1 MLFRQMKYFAAV
13 VECSSFTEAAERCY
27 ISQSAISQQI
37 RSLEKELGVEL
48 IHRENR
54 RFTVT
59 PAGQYFYTHSKA
71 ILDQTDRLVQETRRL
86 GADHELHL
94 RIGYLRC
101 YSGMELHQ
109 AVAEFS
115 RIYPEVTISIVN
127 GTHEELYDLLRS
139 GGVDLIL
146 NDQRRAFSDVYVNF
160 ELMQC
165 GCYAELS
172 IQNPLS
178 KKEKIRL
185 EELRQPPC
193 ILISSREQ
201 QNAEQEYY
209 RNTLGFGGSYLFADN
224 LEEARLLVVSGR
236 GFLPVESVGTLPPEG
251 NSIRRLPVYQGDQ
264 QIMRNYC
271 MFWKKDQTGYYIEEF
286 ADLLRRLLFA

>member
-37 RSLEKELGVEL
+37 RSLEKELGV
-48 IHRENR
+48 
-54 RFTVT
+54 
-59 PAGQYFYTHSKA
+59 
-71 ILDQTDRLVQETRRL
+71 
-86 GADHELHL
+86 
-94 RIGYLRC
+94 
-101 YSGMELHQ
+101 
-109 AVAEFS
+109 
-115 RIYPEVTISIVN
+115 
-127 GTHEELYDLLRS
+127 
-139 GGVDLIL
+139 DLIL

-178 KKEKIRL
+178 KKKKIRL

-251 NSIRRLPVYQGDQ
+251 NSIRRQPVYQGDQ

>member
-48 IHRENR
+48 I
-54 RFTVT
+54 
-59 PAGQYFYTHSKA
+59 
-71 ILDQTDRLVQETRRL
+71 
-86 GADHELHL
+86 
-94 RIGYLRC
+94 
-101 YSGMELHQ
+101 
-109 AVAEFS
+109 
-115 RIYPEVTISIVN
+115 
-127 GTHEELYDLLRS
+127 
-139 GGVDLIL
+139 L

-178 KKEKIRL
+178 KKKKIRL
-185 EELRQPPC
+185 EELRQTPC

-251 NSIRRLPVYQGDQ
+251 KSIRRRPGYQGDQ